1 MLWYNEIA
9 YPLKVSI
16 LFAFASGS
24 YLLYRNLRY
33 NPAWE
38 TDRNIR
44 KSQEKGNQRKNA
56 QAYNEHSLRAFLMKT
71 RQARE
76 EKLAN

>member
-1 MLWYNEIA
+1 MLFSSVNIVLA
-9 YPLKVSI
+9 LSI
-16 LFAFASGS
+16 LGADVGGCLGICMMS
-24 YLLYRNLRY
+24 
-33 NPAWE
+33 
-38 TDRNIR
+38 IR